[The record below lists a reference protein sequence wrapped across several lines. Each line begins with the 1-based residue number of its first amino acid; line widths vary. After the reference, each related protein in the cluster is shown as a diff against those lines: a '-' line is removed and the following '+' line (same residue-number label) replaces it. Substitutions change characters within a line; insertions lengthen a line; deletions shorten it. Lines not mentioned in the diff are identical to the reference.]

1 MMRFIEES
9 HVHDAH
15 MHIRSHM
22 IDCHLL
28 FACSVRPACA
38 EQYLYGGGPL
48 AGFSE
53 FLKAVDKG
61 ARRGLLFF
69 PVADKRV
76 SIDELALLNL
86 LADDACRMRVRWI
99 ARAGYRGDI
108 LAAAREVSA
117 GLLEVG
123 LVLSPPPLVKTTSAC
138 VLHLVNE
145 PQWPSREQNFA

>member
-1 MMRFIEES
+1 MMPICISDRTSLTVIFCLRAQL
-9 HVHDAH
+9 DP
-15 MHIRSHM
+15 R
-22 IDCHLL
+22 
-28 FACSVRPACA
+28 CA

-61 ARRGLLFF
+61 TRRGLLFF

-86 LADDACRMRVRWI
+86 LADAQADHDDACRMRVRWL

-123 LVLSPPPLVKTTSAC
+123 LILSPPPLVKTTSAC

-145 PQWPSREQNFA
+145 PQWPSRAQNFA